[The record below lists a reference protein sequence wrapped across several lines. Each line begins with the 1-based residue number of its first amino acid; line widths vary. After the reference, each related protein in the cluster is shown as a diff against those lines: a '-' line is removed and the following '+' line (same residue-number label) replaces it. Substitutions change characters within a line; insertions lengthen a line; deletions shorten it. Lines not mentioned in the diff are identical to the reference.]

1 MPRTSASQ
9 PRMGSAKG
17 GVSAGRRSHSVTV
30 PPAKLV
36 LPLAGVLKGFSARAS
51 VADMTR
57 LSADAA
63 VRDAERRARSEGMAP
78 AQAKGFVRRA
88 RAEAIKRAAK
98 AAHVSP
104 VTARRWAAGT
114 QKASAKV
121 DVERKRAMQRTMG
134 GAREV
139 QAAQI
144 AATRTVSLGR
154 VRVTIYGEPDKWRV
168 INNISVDPAVMAQVA
183 QLWRSGDSDGA
194 LKALQHHVIQQ
205 YDTAAT
211 GLATIMTIN
220 DVPNPTT
227 WA

>member
-1 MPRTSASQ
+1 
-9 PRMGSAKG
+9 
-17 GVSAGRRSHSVTV
+17 
-30 PPAKLV
+30 
-36 LPLAGVLKGFSARAS
+36 
-51 VADMTR
+51 
-57 LSADAA
+57 
-63 VRDAERRARSEGMAP
+63 
-78 AQAKGFVRRA
+78 
-88 RAEAIKRAAK
+88 
-98 AAHVSP
+98 
-104 VTARRWAAGT
+104 
-114 QKASAKV
+114 
-121 DVERKRAMQRTMG
+121 MQRTMG